1 MGIQKLKKAVASVL
15 CSCVMFVSMI
25 TPVQCGVIT
34 DTMPA
39 YTDGFAKGYLF
50 EGVHDWNQCEE
61 ALQNLT
67 PAVTFFHVTTYY
79 EVDRG
84 IVLTPS
90 ETAKIEAEDTAVKT
104 WVAANIH
111 NMVPDGADYNSA
123 VRDIMTWLRKYVKY
137 DHTDMYNNAYQGALT
152 AFSLGKGV
160 CTTYACAFNTLLN
173 YLPFDET
180 GHVNYAAGTQHIPAR
195 LVMNEIHA
203 WSMAYVGNQWLYY
216 DPCWYASTGQT
227 IYMNGNTDR
236 TFGGERYHL

>member
-1 MGIQKLKKAVASVL
+1 MGIRKLKKAAASVL

-50 EGVHDWNQCEE
+50 EGVHNWNQCEE

-123 VRDIMTWLRKYVKY
+123 VRDIMT
-137 DHTDMYNNAYQGALT
+137 
-152 AFSLGKGV
+152 LGKGV

-195 LVMNEIHA
+195 LVMNETHA

-216 DPCWYASTGQT
+216 DPCWYASTGQA

>member
-1 MGIQKLKKAVASVL
+1 M

-90 ETAKIEAEDTAVKT
+90 ETAKIEAGRYRGQ
-104 WVAANIH
+104 
-111 NMVPDGADYNSA
+111 NMGGREYPQYG
-123 VRDIMTWLRKYVKY
+123 
-137 DHTDMYNNAYQGALT
+137 
-152 AFSLGKGV
+152 
-160 CTTYACAFNTLLN
+160 
-173 YLPFDET
+173 T
-180 GHVNYAAGTQHIPAR
+180 GRSR
-195 LVMNEIHA
+195 L
-203 WSMAYVGNQWLYY
+203 
-216 DPCWYASTGQT
+216 
-227 IYMNGNTDR
+227 
-236 TFGGERYHL
+236 